1 MRPGVQVTAAV
12 LVFLV
17 VAGGA
22 SGTTQDA
29 SATAKAYVNAYNKR
43 DGVAMCRLFSPEL
56 RTWFG
61 KLAFR
66 PGMSCA
72 KIAAARIGYGEESDT
87 PTFQRLTIL
96 SATSQAADDKAQV
109 TVRAR
114 YRYKHFPKLVTSVVT
129 DQLYLRN
136 RDGRWE
142 LVKPGGVWFYTQ
154 SAYNIPENTL
164 DPPIGDAEAHQAAP
178 QPAASFECGSPTD
191 RSYSDPEGDAP
202 ESLDVRS
209 AAATFNKDG
218 SVCFRIAFQAAPRP
232 GTSVELRLE
241 QHHTGTNRFSAV
253 APSIRV
259 GSGGNLLVTHKTH
272 TFKVGWAD
280 GDLLVLWLAQQ
291 GPVKGPF
298 TLRWGGYTKTYQFW
312 EPLISKP
319 MLGAGQLGEGR
330 GDTFGQPRF

>member
-1 MRPGVQVTAAV
+1 LLAC
-12 LVFLV
+12 LVA
-17 VAGGA
+17 AGGA
-22 SGTTQDA
+22 SGTAQDP
-29 SATAKAYVNAYNKR
+29 SVTAKAYVNAYNKR
-43 DGVAMCRLFSPEL
+43 DGATMCRLFSSEL
-56 RTWFG
+56 RNWFN

-72 KIAAARIGYGEESDT
+72 RIATARIGYGEESDT

-96 SATSQAADDKAQV
+96 SAKAQVADGAAQV

-114 YRYKHFPKLVTSVVT
+114 YRFKHFPKPITSVVT
-129 DQLYLRN
+129 DQIYLTN
-136 RDGRWE
+136 RDGHWTV
-142 LVKPGGVWFYTQ
+142 VKPGGVWFYTQ
-154 SAYNIPENTL
+154 SAYNIPDSTL
-164 DPPIGDAEAHQAAP
+164 DPPIGDAEARQAAP
-178 QPAASFECGSPTD
+178 QPAASFECASAAGL
-191 RSYSDPEGDAP
+191 SDPAGDAP
-202 ESLDVRS
+202 PSLDVRS

-253 APSIRV
+253 APSIRI
-259 GSGGNLLVTHKTH
+259 GSGGELRVTHKTQ
-272 TFKVGWAD
+272 TFKAGWSN

-298 TLRWGGYTKTYQFW
+298 TLRWGGYTKTFQFW
-312 EPLISKP
+312 EPLVSKP
-319 MLGAGQLGEGR
+319 MLGAGEPGEGR